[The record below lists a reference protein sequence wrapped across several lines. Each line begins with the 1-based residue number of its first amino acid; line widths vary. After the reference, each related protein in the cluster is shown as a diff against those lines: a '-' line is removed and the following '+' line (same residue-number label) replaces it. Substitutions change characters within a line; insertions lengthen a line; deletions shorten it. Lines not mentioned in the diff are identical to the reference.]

1 MQSNTVETRVMYFA
15 GINVGHGHVKV
26 QTDSAYFQYASLVQ
40 RANDRLAM
48 GALRGNAQ
56 RVVVDGIAYDV
67 GDDVALSGDLS
78 LSRTV
83 FGHWGDSDIYR
94 VLRQSVLE
102 RMAGES
108 LGPWVVMLGIPV
120 AQFKVLAY
128 RRALV
133 AGWRGTHSTARGEL
147 RILHAGATPEPLG
160 SFWEYASRGPAQR
173 QQLAAGDVVI
183 VDFGYF
189 TTDINAVRRMVLNT
203 HIADSIDKGMR
214 DVYRAVG
221 DLLLSRHGV
230 NCSDVEVEMALL
242 GQWPMLVSG
251 QPIDLAAI
259 VDEVLEQIGADL
271 LHWMRAIMGR
281 ASGLILTTG
290 GGAHLMTALVR
301 KAFPRVEVVM
311 VPEPQAANA
320 RGYHRMA
327 TSIPKALTAE
337 AIQRDEPRPV
347 R

>member
-1 MQSNTVETRVMYFA
+1 MDFA

-26 QTDSAYFQYASLVQ
+26 QTDRTYVQYASLVQ

-48 GALRGNAQ
+48 GALRGSAQ
-56 RVVVDGIAYDV
+56 RVVVEGSAYDV

-78 LSRTV
+78 LGRTV

-94 VLRQSVLE
+94 VLRQSVVE
-102 RMAGES
+102 RLAGES

-120 AQFKVLAY
+120 AQFKDLAY

-133 AGWRGTHSTARGEL
+133 AGWRGTHDTTRGEL

-173 QQLAAGDVVI
+173 QQLASGDVVI

-214 DVYRAVG
+214 EVYRALG

-242 GQWPMLVSG
+242 GQWPILVSG
-251 QPIDLAAI
+251 QPIEPAGL
-259 VDEVLEQIGADL
+259 VDEVLVQVGADL

-281 ASGLILTTG
+281 ASGVVLTTG
-290 GGAHLMTALVR
+290 GGAHLMTPLVR
-301 KAFPRVEVVM
+301 NAFPRVEVIM
-311 VPEPQAANA
+311 VPDPQAANA

-327 TSIPKALTAE
+327 TSIPKALTTE
-337 AIQRDEPRPV
+337 ANHRDEPRAF